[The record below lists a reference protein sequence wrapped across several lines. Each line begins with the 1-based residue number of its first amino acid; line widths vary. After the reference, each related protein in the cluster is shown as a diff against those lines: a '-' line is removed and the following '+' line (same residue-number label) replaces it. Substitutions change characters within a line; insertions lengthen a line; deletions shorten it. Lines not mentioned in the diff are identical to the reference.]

1 MFISQIIGASTT
13 HMNHSL
19 HIIHRPN
26 SEVGSLGSAYFA
38 SLGMPRFFAIDR
50 LNAAPVEGPWEDHEK
65 DQQRRS
71 GPLCFVVFTA
81 TSGRT
86 FCNRWRLFCLHEN
99 LPGSA
104 PHFQIQAPFGL
115 LFILTRTISNLFLL
129 NLIQYPFCELTTLVL
144 NKLAFKKAWF
154 SCLLALPH
162 VALNNP
168 LFFANSSYVR
178 FRFVLKYNPF

>member
-38 SLGMPRFFAIDR
+38 SLGMPRVFCYWSAECSTSR
-50 LNAAPVEGPWEDHEK
+50 RALGRPRKGPTAA
-65 DQQRRS
+65 QRS
-71 GPLCFVVFTA
+71 
-81 TSGRT
+81 S
-86 FCNRWRLFCLHEN
+86 LFCGLHCN
-99 LPGSA
+99 LWKDLLQPVALILFAREFARLSSPFSNPSA
-104 PHFQIQAPFGL
+104 LWFAFHSHSNHLEP
-115 LFILTRTISNLFLL
+115 ILVEFNTISL
-129 NLIQYPFCELTTLVL
+129 CELTTLVL